1 MREKIDFTE
10 EDGERSAEGEHVN
23 SVLAEDGGGAGEA
36 WPRDPSGG
44 VRPIPGPKGDRGLR
58 GRAWNEPSSRS
69 TITAKAL
76 AIGPSPGLKLS
87 FTFKN
92 LLRHCSKQVFK
103 HGQSTPHCIETL
115 VHR

>member
-69 TITAKAL
+69 TITAKAP

-87 FTFKN
+87 FTLKN
-92 LLRHCSKQVFK
+92 LLRHYARQALTQRK
-103 HGQSTPHCIETL
+103 
-115 VHR
+115 